1 MGIVHRLHGHKAH
14 GDPANKDPFL
24 EDFFRDL
31 PPALVRSFTDEQL
44 RAIKMQF
51 GARERGAHTVDL
63 RFSVPLL
70 RHYVVLLIGQ
80 ERRSRRRRM
89 KDRKNYPLAT
99 VGNLAVGITLLVLFA
114 FPVAMGVLG
123 FSLTTGVDPVEAVSP
138 GLMESLRQQ
147 LVLLIKAI

>member
-1 MGIVHRLHGHKAH
+1 MGTLHKFR

-24 EDFFRDL
+24 EDFFRDMS
-31 PPALVRSFTDEQL
+31 PALARSFTDEQL

-63 RFSVPLL
+63 RFSIPLL
-70 RHYVVLLIGQ
+70 RRYVVLLIGR
-80 ERRSRRRRM
+80 ERRSRRRRA
-89 KDRKNYPLAT
+89 KDRVNYPLAT
-99 VGNLAVGITLLVLFA
+99 VGNLAIAIVLLVLIA
-114 FPVAMGVLG
+114 IPVAMGVLG

-138 GLMESLRQQ
+138 GLIESLREQ

>member
-1 MGIVHRLHGHKAH
+1 MGTLHKFR

-24 EDFFRDL
+24 EDFFRDMS
-31 PPALVRSFTDEQL
+31 PALARSFTDEQL

-51 GARERGAHTVDL
+51 GARERGAHSVDL
-63 RFSVPLL
+63 RFSIPLL
-70 RHYVVLLIGQ
+70 RRYVVLLIGR
-80 ERRSRRRRM
+80 ERRTLRRRR

-99 VGNLAVGITLLVLFA
+99 VGNIAVGIVLLVLLA
-114 FPVAMGVLG
+114 IPISMGVLG

-138 GLMESLRQQ
+138 GLVESIRQQ

>member
-1 MGIVHRLHGHKAH
+1 MGAVHIFR

-24 EDFFRDL
+24 EDFFRDMS
-31 PPALVRSFTDEQL
+31 PALARSFTDEQL
-44 RAIKMQF
+44 RVIKMQF
-51 GARERGAHTVDL
+51 AARERGAHSVDL

-70 RHYVVLLIGQ
+70 RRYVVLLIGR
-80 ERRSRRRRM
+80 ERRTLRRRK

-99 VGNLAVGITLLVLFA
+99 VGNLAVAIVVLVLIA
-114 FPVAMGVLG
+114 IPISMGVLG

-138 GLMESLRQQ
+138 GLSESIREQ

>member
-1 MGIVHRLHGHKAH
+1 MGEVHKFR

-24 EDFFRDL
+24 EDFFRDMSPVL
-31 PPALVRSFTDEQL
+31 ARSFTDEQL
-44 RAIKMQF
+44 REIKMQF

-63 RFSVPLL
+63 RFSIPLL
-70 RHYVVLLIGQ
+70 RNYVVLLIGR
-80 ERRSRRRRM
+80 ERRTRRRRM

-99 VGNLAVGITLLVLFA
+99 LGNLAIAIVLLVLIA
-114 FPVAMGVLG
+114 IPLSMGVLG

-138 GLMESLRQQ
+138 GLIESLREQ

>member
-1 MGIVHRLHGHKAH
+1 MGAVHIFR

-24 EDFFRDL
+24 EDFFRDMS
-31 PPALVRSFTDEQL
+31 PALARSFTDEQL
-44 RAIKMQF
+44 RVIKMQF
-51 GARERGAHTVDL
+51 AARERGAHSVDL

-70 RHYVVLLIGQ
+70 RRYVVLLIGR
-80 ERRSRRRRM
+80 ERRTLRRRK

-99 VGNLAVGITLLVLFA
+99 VGNLAVAIVVLVLIA
-114 FPVAMGVLG
+114 IPISMGVLG

-138 GLMESLRQQ
+138 GLIESIREQ